1 MTSEIA
7 IDLPAAARAEWA
19 FRQLARRQV
28 GYFIK
33 YTYPPYSLTPF
44 HTVYN
49 AILTRFARGDLK
61 KLIVS
66 VPPQHGKSLASTRS
80 LPAFMLGHNP
90 ELRVAVVSYSTDKAR
105 RFGRQIRG
113 VMDSD
118 AYKRIFSGVRLPEA
132 REANYTNSSDIV
144 DILGGAEKGNLFL
157 TGRGGGL
164 TGDPVDI
171 LIMDDMYKNASE
183 ANSPVIRQNI
193 IDWYNM
199 VGDSRLHNDSQQLI
213 VFTRWHDQDL
223 VGYIQKT
230 EGVVMLESFE
240 QLDNIDP
247 DQWYMI
253 NFEALKESAPTE
265 LDPRQEGEALF
276 PEKHSAKKLNRT
288 KKRLLQGDAE
298 NWRCLYQGDPRPITG
313 LLYGQGFQEYE
324 RGPAEVVE
332 RLAYIDTADQGKD
345 WLCAIAYDKGADNF
359 LYLKDVYYTPEPAE
373 ITEEGTAQLL
383 ITNNTDRAI
392 FESNAGGR
400 AFSRN
405 VERILRERGNTCI
418 IEAIPTTQNKE
429 SRIITGA
436 ASCMRSFLMP
446 INWAGR
452 FPAFAGDLLG
462 FRKLFQANAR
472 DDAPDALQGAYEK
485 SGLDG
490 GLDIVIIG
498 V

>member
-1 MTSEIA
+1 MPPEID

-33 YTYPPYSLTPF
+33 YTYPKYSLTPF

-49 AILTRFARGDLK
+49 KILTLYAKGIIK
-61 KLIVS
+61 KLIIT
-66 VPPQHGKSLASTRS
+66 VPPQHGKSISSTRS

-113 VMDSD
+113 VMGSEEY
-118 AYKRIFSGVRLPEA
+118 ARLFPGTKLPEP
-132 REANYTNSSDIV
+132 RDTTYTNSSDIV
-144 DILGGAEKGNLFL
+144 DILGGPEKGNLFL

-230 EGVVMLESFE
+230 EGVTLLESNE
-240 QLDNIDP
+240 QLANIDP
-247 DQWYMI
+247 DNWYMI
-253 NFEALKESAPTE
+253 NFEALKESDPTE
-265 LDPRQEGEALF
+265 LDPRAEGEALF
-276 PEKHSAKKLNRT
+276 PEKHSAKKLGKT

-313 LLYGQGFQEYE
+313 LLYGQGFKEYE
-324 RGPAEVVE
+324 KTPEDIIE
-332 RLAYIDTADQGKD
+332 RLAFVDVADKGKD
-345 WLCAIAYDKGADNF
+345 WLCAIAGDKGADNF
-359 LYLKDVYYTPEPAE
+359 IYLKDVYYTPDPGDV
-373 ITEEGTAQLL
+373 TEQATATFL
-383 ITNNTDRAI
+383 ISNNVDRAVI
-392 FESNAGGR
+392 ESNAGGSFF
-400 AFSRN
+400 ARN
-405 VERILRERGNTCI
+405 VERILRERGSTCI
-418 IEAIPTTQNKE
+418 IEPRWEGSNKE

-436 ASCMRSFLMP
+436 ASVMRTVLMP

-452 FPAFAGDLLG
+452 FPAFAGDILG
-462 FRKLFQANAR
+462 FRKLFGANTR
-472 DDAPDALQGAYEK
+472 DDAPDALQGLYTA
-485 SGLDG
+485 SGLG
-490 GLDIVIIG
+490 GGMDFIVE
-498 V
+498 VV